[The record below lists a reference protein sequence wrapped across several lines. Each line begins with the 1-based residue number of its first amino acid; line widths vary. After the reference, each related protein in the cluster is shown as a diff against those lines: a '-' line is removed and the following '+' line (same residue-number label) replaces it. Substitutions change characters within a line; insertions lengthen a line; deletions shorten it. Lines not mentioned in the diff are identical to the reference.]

1 MERHCFPTNFVM
13 NLKGARESTSVR
25 PVFLCRPMKRG
36 RKGGNAT
43 KGIFYENCSC
53 WHAGEEAAAPEEWEI
68 GGTREGTK
76 GFPFLFCISPPF
88 PLLFSVLFCPSFPDI
103 SSGQN
108 GQKRGGGKE
117 GDGWGTEGTD
127 IVIEALALVEKAEKK
142 PWGKEERMEV
152 LTFSLR
158 AALEKCEGQVE
169 RMRSRETRTD

>member
-1 MERHCFPTNFVM
+1 MGDR
-13 NLKGARESTSVR
+13 
-25 PVFLCRPMKRG
+25 
-36 RKGGNAT
+36 
-43 KGIFYENCSC
+43 
-53 WHAGEEAAAPEEWEI
+53 
-68 GGTREGTK
+68 REGTK

-127 IVIEALALVEKAEKK
+127 IVIEALSLAEKVEKK

-152 LTFSLR
+152 LTFYLR

-169 RMRSRETRTD
+169 RMRSREKRLLRKHGRRQKEANNEVVPERKRRTKSSFLYS